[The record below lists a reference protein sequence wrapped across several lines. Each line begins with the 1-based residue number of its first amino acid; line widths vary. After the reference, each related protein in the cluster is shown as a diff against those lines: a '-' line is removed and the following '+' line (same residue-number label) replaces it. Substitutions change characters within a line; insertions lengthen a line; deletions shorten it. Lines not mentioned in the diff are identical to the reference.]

1 MTFTFCSICIM
12 EVNNVSFSEL
22 KNYNDSESLVFIG
35 VIFNP
40 VTQNWDEVNTF
51 LHDIGLIPK
60 GKSLIGVHRI
70 TGNVLGDEGRW
81 DYLLRF
87 DHSELQIS
95 PIARLYHAEY
105 FKWTSDFITNYRR
118 DYHV

>member
-1 MTFTFCSICIM
+1 M
-12 EVNNVSFSEL
+12 EVYNVPFSEL
-22 KNYNDSESLVFIG
+22 KNYNDSESLIFIG
-35 VIFNP
+35 VIFDP
-40 VTQNWDEVNTF
+40 VTQNWEEVNTF
-51 LHDIGLIPK
+51 LHTIGLIPD

-95 PIARLYHAEY
+95 PIARLYHAED